1 MADDVLDAMV
11 RDVGD
16 RAARDIASLESL
28 RGMGHEE
35 TLAKAIEV
43 MGEGGARWLTHRAM
57 ALDAVPAELLAKG
70 GEEGRRLVEEALARI
85 EHGVYA

>member
-1 MADDVLDAMV
+1 MADDMLNAMT
-11 RDVGD
+11 RGVGE
-16 RAARDIASLESL
+16 RAARDVAKLESL

-35 TLAKAIEV
+35 ILAKAVDV
-43 MGEGGARWLTHRAM
+43 MGDGAARWLTRHAV

-70 GEEGRRLVEEALARI
+70 GEEGRRLVGEALARI